1 MDNTVCTI
9 YDIIIG
15 ICGSIIYSS
24 SFFKSFLKNCSLQ
37 GSLGNP
43 KSKMVPLW
51 HCSKT
56 PFWNL
61 WNEDSSSASSLES
74 IVEYNGSKFWHT
86 TPLTSGVDTVQHWV
100 YGCQATCRIVIE
112 INVCPH
118 LCYWIAALTMTHLIR
133 MYNCF
138 ESFVFNSGVI

>member
-1 MDNTVCTI
+1 MDNTVCTV

-74 IVEYNGSKFWHT
+74 IVEYNGSNLVLTHHAAHIWCRYCATLGVWLPSNLPYCYRNKFMS
-86 TPLTSGVDTVQHWV
+86 TPVLLNSSFNHDSSDQ
-100 YGCQATCRIVIE
+100 
-112 INVCPH
+112 NV
-118 LCYWIAALTMTHLIR
+118 
-133 MYNCF
+133 
-138 ESFVFNSGVI
+138 